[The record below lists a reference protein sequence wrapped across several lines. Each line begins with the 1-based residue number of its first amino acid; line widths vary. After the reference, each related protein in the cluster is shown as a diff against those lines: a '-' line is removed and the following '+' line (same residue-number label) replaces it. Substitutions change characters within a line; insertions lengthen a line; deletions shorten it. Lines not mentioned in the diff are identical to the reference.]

1 MPIEIIECLR
11 ELIDRDEDDEAVAI
25 VFLYLV
31 CESAAGSD
39 LDRRQRRL
47 ILSAYK
53 KRQAGDTT
61 VSAVRRVWH
70 DWDPPGG
77 GAPACP

>member
-1 MPIEIIECLR
+1 MNG
-11 ELIDRDEDDEAVAI
+11 DEDPTAVVI
-25 VFLYLV
+25 VFLYLL
-31 CESAAGSD
+31 CESPAGSD

-53 KRQAGDTT
+53 KLQAGAAT
-61 VSAVRRVWH
+61 VSAVRRVWQ

-77 GAPACP
+77 GALAY